1 MDEHFSW
8 AQAKALLKSSSFIP
22 FTLIWITHGIGG
34 WGISFILPSVIYELG
49 MSNTAI
55 AQVMTMPPYT
65 LVFVFLLS
73 LAFLVQKKVINAFV
87 AGLILETGQIVCY
100 ILLLTVKTPVAKY
113 IFVMMATAAGQSFFP
128 IMWPERIRAAKGTT
142 GAGLAIGI
150 TNVSCYEARLTLGI
164 VPAHGHCWSA
174 DLQSQVWAHIQG
186 QLHCVSGA
194 ARRHCCRVAPDVVDR
209 GAVAKDC

>member
-1 MDEHFSW
+1 MDERFSW
-8 AQAKALLKSSSFIP
+8 AQVKALLKSPSFIP

-87 AGLILETGQIVCY
+87 AGLILEIGQIVCY
-100 ILLLTVKTPVAKY
+100 ILLLTVRAPVAKY
-113 IFVMMATAAGQSFFP
+113 IFVMIATAAGQSFFP

-142 GAGLAIGI
+142 GAGLAIGL
-150 TNVSCYEARLTLGI
+150 TNVSVHE
-164 VPAHGHCWSA
+164 
-174 DLQSQVWAHIQG
+174 
-186 QLHCVSGA
+186 GA
-194 ARRHCCRVAPDVVDR
+194 
-209 GAVAKDC
+209 G